1 MWIICFPILIFLVL
15 LEKFWRKFIC
25 FTNLRYLIGENN
37 VTIKSLSAQIF
48 VTFGHFRLL
57 GPTKKLGFSEFSYRV
72 EISIKMTR
80 YFSVGLLRSMPLQK
94 WCANVYWNS
103 VCSTITKQKQ
113 KGFDFILL
121 YILYIIFHIDVQ
133 ANVSV

>member
-1 MWIICFPILIFLVL
+1 MFPYFDFFSIIGKVL
-15 LEKFWRKFIC
+15 KKVYMLYELAIP
-25 FTNLRYLIGENN
+25 IGENN
-37 VTIKSLSAQIF
+37 VTIKSSSAQIF

-94 WCANVYWNS
+94 
-103 VCSTITKQKQ
+103 
-113 KGFDFILL
+113 
-121 YILYIIFHIDVQ
+121 
-133 ANVSV
+133 